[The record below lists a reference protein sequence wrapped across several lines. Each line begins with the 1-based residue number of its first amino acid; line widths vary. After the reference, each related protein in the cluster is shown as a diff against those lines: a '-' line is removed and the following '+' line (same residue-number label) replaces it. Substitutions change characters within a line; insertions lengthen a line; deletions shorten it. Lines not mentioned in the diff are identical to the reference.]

1 MANII
6 NFENREKAMAQGGFQ
21 PEPKS
26 GYGNDIFGML
36 VSIGLIFGGLSGTMV
51 LRGTN
56 SSPALVAVGFGFL
69 ALDIITMIRKKSAL
83 QKAEE
88 ERYAR
93 SSRMYDLEKAVRK
106 DERALPAQV
115 NVRIACDKHL
125 AALDFGPRLNGSAMT
140 RDVKAKAYTGATGR
154 VRNILSFNN
163 LDLTVVFD
171 TDPGDSEI
179 VIDLFRDK
187 TGIGVALPEGAMLI
201 KEAGA

>member
-69 ALDIITMIRKKSAL
+69 ALDIISMIRKSPPCKRPRRSVMSATAGCTIW
-83 QKAEE
+83 K
-88 ERYAR
+88 RPSGR
-93 SSRMYDLEKAVRK
+93 T
-106 DERALPAQV
+106 
-115 NVRIACDKHL
+115 
-125 AALDFGPRLNGSAMT
+125 SAPCPH
-140 RDVKAKAYTGATGR
+140 R
-154 VRNILSFNN
+154 
-163 LDLTVVFD
+163 
-171 TDPGDSEI
+171 
-179 VIDLFRDK
+179 
-187 TGIGVALPEGAMLI
+187 
-201 KEAGA
+201 